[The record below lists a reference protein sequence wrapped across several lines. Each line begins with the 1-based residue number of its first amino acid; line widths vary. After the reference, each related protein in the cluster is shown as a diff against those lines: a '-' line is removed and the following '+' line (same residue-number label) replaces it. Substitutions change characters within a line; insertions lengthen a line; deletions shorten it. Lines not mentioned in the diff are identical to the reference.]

1 MKPLL
6 VFVCLAAIL
15 TACNNTALKPDTA
28 KTSKQEQDL
37 VITFGGFI
45 KDGPET
51 EKLEGVCGT
60 DYTRNVLNCD
70 IYNGLLS
77 WNVTELTFE
86 IVWSPYNDETKRFF
100 RNRVS
105 IPPMTTSHVSF
116 SLGMQLPP
124 DVVSKSRNGI
134 APKTYERWSWII
146 AGAKGEH
153 V

>member
-1 MKPLL
+1 MKLFFA
-6 VFVCLAAIL
+6 FVCLTSIL
-15 TACNNTALKPDTA
+15 TSCSNNTLTPETTN
-28 KTSKQEQDL
+28 TSKQEEDL
-37 VITFGGFI
+37 VITFGGFL
-45 KDGPET
+45 KDGPKT

-86 IVWSPYNDETKRFF
+86 IVWSPYNEETKRFF
-100 RNRVS
+100 RNRIS
-105 IPPMTTSHVSF
+105 IPPMTTGHVSI

-124 DVVSKSRNGI
+124 DDVYSYRNLPSKTLSHW
-134 APKTYERWSWII
+134 TWII
-146 AGAKGEH
+146 AAAKGEH